1 MAEGVPGG
9 GASLERAEQHAGLV
23 EVRSASRLGF
33 VGVWVRRL
41 VQRFTRFQ
49 WLHQGE
55 YNRALIEAQ
64 REQQVALAQVAAH
77 LQQITATLEAVVERS
92 LPALGSQLGAVSG
105 TVEQVVAHSL
115 PSLGAQVGAVS
126 GTVQQIVGESLPSLG
141 QQVGAVSGTVE
152 QIVTRSLP
160 SLGEQVGD
168 VSHTVERIVERSI
181 PQLGEQLAA
190 VADTVERLVG
200 EGVPAVAD
208 HVALVSRTVQ
218 ELQAAHGR
226 LYETSRAHGRHLDDL
241 ATRVADF
248 GETIE
253 EAAERESGFA
263 ERLIA
268 ETDKLGAAVADFE
281 TRLRPNLHFDS
292 FDFARKHRGSE
303 EELIRRLAKYAVAFG
318 PVARVLDVG
327 CGRGE
332 FLQACRE
339 AGVGA
344 YGIETDPD
352 MVSRCRMK
360 ALEVVQAD
368 VLEHLRSL
376 EDRSLDGIF
385 MAQVIEHLTPS
396 EIVDFVRLAADK
408 MRRGGK
414 IIVETIN
421 PDTFSALRWFWMD
434 PTHRQPVSEATLRF
448 LLEDA
453 GFTLADV
460 LYSSPVPEEETLQRL
475 PESFFGAAGPGAA
488 EAVRAYNRNVERL
501 NRILFGDQ
509 DYAVVAER

>member
-1 MAEGVPGG
+1 MAEGAPE
-9 GASLERAEQHAGLV
+9 GASQTLGSRTSGSQSLVRAERHAGLV
-23 EVRSASRLGF
+23 EVHAASRLGF
-33 VGVWVRRL
+33 AGVWLRRL
-41 VQRFTRFQ
+41 VQRLTRFQ

-64 REQQVALAQVAAH
+64 REQQAALAQVAGH
-77 LQQITATLEAVVERS
+77 LQQIATTLEAVVERS
-92 LPALGSQLGAVSG
+92 LPSLGNQLGAVSG
-105 TVEQVVAHSL
+105 TVEQIVGQGL
-115 PSLGAQVGAVS
+115 PALGTQLGAVS
-126 GTVQQIVGESLPSLG
+126 E
-141 QQVGAVSGTVE
+141 TVE
-152 QIVTRSLP
+152 QIVARSIP
-160 SLGEQVGD
+160 SLGEQLGA
-168 VSHTVERIVERSI
+168 VSSTVERIVGESI
-181 PQLGEQLAA
+181 PALGDQLGG

-200 EGVPAVAD
+200 EGVPAVAE

-218 ELQAAHGR
+218 ELQESHGR

-253 EAAERESGFA
+253 EAAERETGFE
-263 ERLIA
+263 ERLRE
-268 ETDKLGAAVADFE
+268 ETEKLGAAVADFE
-281 TRLRPNLHFDS
+281 ARLRPNLHFDS

-303 EELIRRLAKYAVAFG
+303 EELTRRLAKYAVAFG
-318 PVARVLDVG
+318 PVARVLDAG

-360 ALEVVQAD
+360 ALEVVKAD

-414 IIVETIN
+414 IIIETIN

-460 LYSSPVPEEETLQRL
+460 LYSSPVPEDETLQRL
-475 PESFFGAAGPGAA
+475 PESFFGAAGPGAM

>member
-1 MAEGVPGG
+1 MG
-9 GASLERAEQHAGLV
+9 ERAVHERAVPEDAPGAMPEDAREQGGEAPAPPISAALARAADHAGLV

-33 VGVWVRRL
+33 LGVWLRRF
-41 VQRFTRFQ
+41 VQRRTRFQ
-49 WLHQGE
+49 WQHQSE
-55 YNRALIEAQ
+55 YNRSLIDAY
-64 REQQVALAQVAAH
+64 REQQAALAELGNH
-77 LQQITATLEAVVERS
+77 LHRIATTLEAVVEQV
-92 LPALGSQLGAVSG
+92 LPAHGDQLGAVSR
-105 TVEQVVAHSL
+105 
-115 PSLGAQVGAVS
+115 
-126 GTVQQIVGESLPSLG
+126 
-141 QQVGAVSGTVE
+141 TVE
-152 QIVTRSLP
+152 QIVGEVLP
-160 SLGEQVGD
+160 SHGNQLGA
-168 VSHTVERIVERSI
+168 VSRTVEQIVGEVLPSHGD
-181 PQLGEQLAA
+181 QLGVVSKTLEELVA
-190 VADTVERLVG
+190 VGLPTMG
-200 EGVPAVAD
+200 D
-208 HVALVSRTVQ
+208 HLALVSRTVE
-218 ELQAAHGR
+218 ELQKRHGD
-226 LYETSRAHGRHLDDL
+226 LYETVRAHGRHLDDL

-248 GETIE
+248 GETLE
-253 EAAERESGFA
+253 EAGEREAAFEQRLRADTEKLA
-263 ERLIA
+263 E
-268 ETDKLGAAVADFE
+268 AVADFE
-281 TRLRPNLHFDS
+281 ARLRPNLHFDS

-303 EELIRRLAKYAVAFG
+303 EELTRRFAKYAVAFG

-360 ALEVVQAD
+360 ALEVHQAD

-414 IIVETIN
+414 IIIETIN

-434 PTHRQPVSEATLRF
+434 PTHRQPVPEAMLRF

-453 GFTLADV
+453 GFTMLDV
-460 LYSSPVPEEETLQRL
+460 LYSSPVPEEEALQL
-475 PESFFGAAGPGAA
+475 LTENVFGSAGPGIA
-488 EAVRAYNRNVERL
+488 EAVRAYNSNVERL
-501 NRILFGDQ
+501 NRILYGEQ
-509 DYAVVAER
+509 DYAVIAER

>member
-1 MAEGVPGG
+1 MAEGAPEPGTAPDVVPMPVHL
-9 GASLERAEQHAGLV
+9 SRAEQHAGPV
-23 EVRSASRLGF
+23 EVRSRSRLGF

-41 VQRFTRFQ
+41 VQRLTRFQ

-64 REQQVALAQVAAH
+64 RDQQAALAEVAAH
-77 LQQITATLEAVVERS
+77 LQRIAATLEGVVERS
-92 LPALGSQLGAVSG
+92 LPALGTQLGAVSG
-105 TVEQVVAHSL
+105 TVEQIVAQSL
-115 PSLGAQVGAVS
+115 PSLGAQMGVVS
-126 GTVQQIVGESLPSLG
+126 GTVEGLVGDGLPALSRQL
-141 QQVGAVSGTVE
+141 VAVSGTVE
-152 QIVTRSLP
+152 
-160 SLGEQVGD
+160 
-168 VSHTVERIVERSI
+168 
-181 PQLGEQLAA
+181 
-190 VADTVERLVG
+190 RLVG
-200 EGVPAVAD
+200 DSLPGVAN
-208 HVALVSRTVQ
+208 HMALVSRTVQ
-218 ELQAAHGR
+218 ELQEAHGR

-253 EAAERESGFA
+253 EAAERETGFE
-263 ERLIA
+263 ERLVA

-281 TRLRPNLHFDS
+281 ARLRPNLHFDS

-303 EELIRRLAKYAVAFG
+303 EELTRRLAKYAVLFG

-360 ALEVVQAD
+360 ALEVLQAD

-434 PTHRQPVSEATLRF
+434 PTHRQPVSESTVRF

-475 PESFFGAAGPGAA
+475 PESFFGAAGPGAI

-501 NRILFGDQ
+501 NRILFGEQ

>member
-1 MAEGVPGG
+1 MG
-9 GASLERAEQHAGLV
+9 ERAVHERAVPEDAPGAMPEDAREQGGEAPAPPISAALARAADHAGLV

-33 VGVWVRRL
+33 LGVWLRRF
-41 VQRFTRFQ
+41 VQRLTRFQ
-49 WLHQGE
+49 WQHQSE
-55 YNRALIEAQ
+55 YNRSLIDAY
-64 REQQVALAQVAAH
+64 REQQAALAELGNH
-77 LQQITATLEAVVERS
+77 LHRIATTLEAVVEQV
-92 LPALGSQLGAVSG
+92 LPAHGDPQGAVSRTGEQIVGEVLPAHGNQLGAVSR
-105 TVEQVVAHSL
+105 
-115 PSLGAQVGAVS
+115 
-126 GTVQQIVGESLPSLG
+126 
-141 QQVGAVSGTVE
+141 TVE
-152 QIVTRSLP
+152 QIVGEVLP
-160 SLGEQVGD
+160 SHGD
-168 VSHTVERIVERSI
+168 
-181 PQLGEQLAA
+181 QLGVVSKTLEELVA
-190 VADTVERLVG
+190 VGLPTMG
-200 EGVPAVAD
+200 D
-208 HVALVSRTVQ
+208 HLALVSRTVE
-218 ELQAAHGR
+218 ELQKRHGD
-226 LYETSRAHGRHLDDL
+226 LYETVRAHGRHLDDL

-248 GETIE
+248 GETLE
-253 EAAERESGFA
+253 EAGEREAAFEQRLRADTEKLA
-263 ERLIA
+263 E
-268 ETDKLGAAVADFE
+268 AVADFE
-281 TRLRPNLHFDS
+281 ARLRPNLHFDS

-303 EELIRRLAKYAVAFG
+303 EELTRRFAKYAVAFG

-360 ALEVVQAD
+360 ALEVHQAD

-414 IIVETIN
+414 IIIETIN

-434 PTHRQPVSEATLRF
+434 PTHRQPVPEAMLRF

-453 GFTLADV
+453 GFTMLDV
-460 LYSSPVPEEETLQRL
+460 LYSSPVPEEEALQRL
-475 PESFFGAAGPGAA
+475 PENVFGSAGPGIA

-501 NRILFGDQ
+501 NRILYGEQ
-509 DYAVVAER
+509 DYAVIAER